1 MTRARSGI
9 LRYAPALAA
18 LPLLAGCI
26 TAYPDLTQSR
36 SPCRTEPGGWC
47 DFVREAAV
55 EAYPYAMLSS
65 NAYNDEDTYRALPY
79 AFLQREQEGN
89 DDSGFAYAVFDRHEV
104 NGTQRTLKA
113 RVIAFRGTEF
123 GSTSDIFS
131 GSLGDAQ
138 REQALAVY
146 AAERAALDAEGY
158 TGIPIEATGHS
169 LGGALATQISIDH
182 PEVRAFVFN
191 SSPFFSGDPGQNDM
205 NRLAITER
213 GEFLRVLRQYKAP
226 PASEAIIIN
235 CNPSAGSGEK
245 HSIRKLAD
253 CLTWI
258 AAYQDAAAFEA
269 LAPNGIAKP
278 EIECGPADKVHPG
291 RGAEAGFCQHMPK
304 EPEEN

>member
-1 MTRARSGI
+1 M
-9 LRYAPALAA
+9 LAPV
-18 LPLLAGCI
+18 LLTSCV

-36 SPCRTEPGGWC
+36 SPCRSEPGGWC

-65 NAYNDEDTYRALPY
+65 NAYVDEDTYTDLPY
-79 AFLQREQEGN
+79 AFLEREQAGN
-89 DDSGFAYAVFDRHEV
+89 DDSGLAYAVFDRHEV
-104 NGTQRTLKA
+104 RGRQRILKA

-131 GSLGDAQ
+131 GSLGDGQ
-138 REQALAVY
+138 RERARAVY
-146 AAERAALDAEGY
+146 QAERAALDAEGY
-158 TGIPIEATGHS
+158 ADVLIETTGHS

-191 SSPFFSGDPGQNDM
+191 TSPFFSGDPRQNDR

-213 GEFLRVLRQYKAP
+213 GEFLRVLRRYKAP
-226 PASEAIIIN
+226 PASEAVVIN
-235 CNPSAGSGEK
+235 CSPSASAGEK

-258 AAYQDAAAFEA
+258 AAYEDEAAFKA
-269 LAPNGIAKP
+269 LAPNGITKP
-278 EIECGPADKVHPG
+278 EIECGEPDKMHPG
-291 RGAEAGFCQHMPK
+291 RSTGGGICAHAPKGGA
-304 EPEEN
+304 